1 MTRQEQDKNTVKL
14 SRWLTLV
21 TTAVLAVALGLTAA
35 FTVRDSRTEIKSVT
49 GIGGPSPSPQTV
61 QQQCQAAL
69 AAEVQLDIRT
79 SVVSP
84 TPGQCRA
91 LSKAQLLHAS
101 MTVVC
106 ALPAAQQA
114 AMAAVVSPSAPAS
127 VASLQALCA
136 KDGE

>member
-1 MTRQEQDKNTVKL
+1 MKL
-14 SRWLTLV
+14 SRWWTL
-21 TTAVLAVALGLTAA
+21 AAAALLAVALGLTAA
-35 FTVRDSRTEIKSVT
+35 FTIRDSHTEIKSVT
-49 GIGGPSPSPQTV
+49 GIGGPSQSPQTV

-114 AMAAVVSPSAPAS
+114 AMAAVVNPAHPAS
-127 VASLQALCA
+127 TASLQALCV